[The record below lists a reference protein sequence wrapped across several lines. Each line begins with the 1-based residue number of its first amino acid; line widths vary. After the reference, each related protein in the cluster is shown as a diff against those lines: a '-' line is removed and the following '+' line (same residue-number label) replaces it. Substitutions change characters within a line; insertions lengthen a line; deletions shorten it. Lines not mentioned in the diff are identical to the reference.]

1 MNLLQQMNAA
11 EFKQL
16 LDFKATYPTIGEEL
30 VKTLSEKIYPMQL
43 TLGDCVLLGNALD
56 AHWSGAFSEIFQT
69 FKSKP

>member
-30 VKTLSEKIYPMQL
+30 IKALSEKTVPIQL
-43 TLGDCVLLGNALD
+43 TLAECVLLCNALD
-56 AHWSGAFSEIFQT
+56 APWCGAFCEIFQT